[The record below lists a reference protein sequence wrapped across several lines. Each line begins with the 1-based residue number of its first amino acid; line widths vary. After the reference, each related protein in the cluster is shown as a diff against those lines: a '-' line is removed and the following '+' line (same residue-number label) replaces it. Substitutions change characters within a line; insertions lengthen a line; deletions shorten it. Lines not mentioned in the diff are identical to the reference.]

1 VKNERIA
8 GNKNSIIS
16 GKRDSKIN
24 YMTEEIDY
32 YNRLWYYNVMNSI
45 ISTALLRGLDKKK
58 LDFETEKHHI
68 LPKCMGGKN
77 EDNNYVLLT
86 YREHYIVHLILHR
99 IYPHNNKLTFA
110 VFKMS
115 TIKSKSSKYKVSS
128 RTYEALRKEFITINT
143 GKVFSEETKK
153 KISASQIGKKL
164 SEEHKHKISVANKN
178 PSKETRERMS
188 KSQKQRKDLKIIGHN
203 LGKRGKGKK
212 LSKESIDKR
221 TEKRLNVPMSEEQKV
236 KISNAKKGKPVGTP
250 NKTHRDNISKAK
262 KGKPTKTKVI
272 DPKGTV
278 FESMKSCGE
287 YYGVSSS
294 MVKYW
299 IIKRPAKG
307 FRYY

>member
-1 VKNERIA
+1 MKNERIA
-8 GNKNSIIS
+8 GNKNSVIS
-16 GKRDSKIN
+16 GKRESKIN

-99 IYPHNNKLTFA
+99 IYPHNNKLTFS

-212 LSKESIDKR
+212 
-221 TEKRLNVPMSEEQKV
+221 
-236 KISNAKKGKPVGTP
+236 AKQGIY
-250 NKTHRDNISKAK
+250 R
-262 KGKPTKTKVI
+262 
-272 DPKGTV
+272 
-278 FESMKSCGE
+278 
-287 YYGVSSS
+287 
-294 MVKYW
+294 
-299 IIKRPAKG
+299 
-307 FRYY
+307 